1 MLSRSLYAAAAD
13 ARMTPDE
20 FPRSEWSTERTFC
33 NRGSRSVV
41 FVAVL
46 CPAQKNG
53 AAGATCQT
61 VGGRC
66 RSIPAGSPPH
76 TTRQLQQCQHM
87 LTSGTSAC
95 TWLPPPASIAAHAAS
110 ALARCPRKMHVSKHT
125 SVRPASSCCGAAG
138 MPAESEV
145 RAEVEACVGGNAPQL
160 SKAEMLRP
168 TQPARTALLPL
179 VSAELS
185 DSASASGCMFNGKQA
200 YHCQIACDAARP
212 SSTVAPAALPL
223 AALLQAWC
231 WSAWTSCFSC
241 SWLLLQQ
248 LPEQCVGFLPASCR
262 SWPSRCRVTA
272 VDRCRPPAE
281 LLRSNRWWLQP
292 VACAL
297 ALTMPTTR
305 AAC

>member
-1 MLSRSLYAAAAD
+1 M
-13 ARMTPDE
+13 PDC
-20 FPRSEWSTERTFC
+20 RW
-33 NRGSRSVV
+33 
-41 FVAVL
+41 
-46 CPAQKNG
+46 PAQIPS
-53 AAGATCQT
+53 
-61 VGGRC
+61 GRQP
-66 RSIPAGSPPH
+66 STPH
-76 TTRQLQQCQHM
+76 TTRQPQQCQHV

-179 VSAELS
+179 VSDELS

-212 SSTVAPAALPL
+212 SATVAPAALPL

-231 WSAWTSCFSC
+231 WSTWTSCFSC

-262 SWPSRCRVTA
+262 SWPSRCRVAA
-272 VDRCRPPAE
+272 VARAHRRRPPT
-281 LLRSNRWWLQP
+281 S
-292 VACAL
+292 
-297 ALTMPTTR
+297 
-305 AAC
+305 